1 MADGV
6 RAADALVAV
15 QRATKAAL
23 WTIDDFILIAGGDCA
38 VDLVPISA
46 AAERYGEDLT
56 VL

>member
-46 AAERYGEDLT
+46 TAERYGEDLT